1 MTKFGFIGAAA
12 VSLLLV
18 GPAMAG
24 SSSDGVH
31 RGHHHRYSQ
40 VTHHMRAQDFDH
52 FDYGIARPTYHS
64 GWGGPYGDGLYPG
77 TVDQNMRSY

>member
-1 MTKFGFIGAAA
+1 MTKFALMGAAA
-12 VSLLLV
+12 VSLLLAS
-18 GPAMAG
+18 PAMAG

-31 RGHHHRYSQ
+31 RVHHHRYTR
-40 VTHHMRAQDFDH
+40 VAHRMPAQDFDH

>member
-1 MTKFGFIGAAA
+1 MMKFGLIGAAA
-12 VSLLLV
+12 VSLLLA

-31 RGHHHRYSQ
+31 RGHQHRYNR
-40 VTHHMRAQDFDH
+40 VIHHMPAQDFDH

-64 GWGGPYGDGLYPG
+64 GWAGPYGDGLYPG
-77 TVDQNMRSY
+77 SVDQNMRSY